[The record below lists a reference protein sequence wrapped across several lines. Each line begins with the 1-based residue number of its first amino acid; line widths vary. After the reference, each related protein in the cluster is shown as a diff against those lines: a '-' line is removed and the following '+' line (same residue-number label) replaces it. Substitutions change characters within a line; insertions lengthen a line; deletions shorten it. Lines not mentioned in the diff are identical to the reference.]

1 MFVLYENR
9 PQDPLRL
16 HLLFPE
22 CLEGLDTG
30 CGSRLSWRLRRPLLL
45 VKH

>member
-16 HLLFPE
+16 HLLFLE
-22 CLEGLDTG
+22 RLEGSDMG
-30 CGSRLSWRLRRPLLL
+30 YGSQLSWRLRRSLLL